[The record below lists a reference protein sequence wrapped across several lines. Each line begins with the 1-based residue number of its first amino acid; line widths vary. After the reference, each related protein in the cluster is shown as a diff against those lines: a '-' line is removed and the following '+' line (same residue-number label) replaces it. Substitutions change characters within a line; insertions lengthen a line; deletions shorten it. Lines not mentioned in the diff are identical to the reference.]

1 MTWQTILRL
10 LLRSVGQWFR
20 WKWQTIHGSLLGGVG
35 VGEDDVRSLAVAHC
49 TKLQIFWGGWP
60 VNILPWVGLSFS
72 VHCVKLQILWNKI
85 YDIPWLGPLS
95 EAVTNNWTREQGGMD
110 CPSVIVIVNVFQI
123 FLSILF
129 PEKWKTPRC
138 GQSRKYFYLSHPFS
152 PPHYS
157 RVEAF
162 SPFISKDRIWGEKCV
177 RGWRIGK
184 LEWILC
190 KFTKSFYHVLQ
201 VLELGSN
208 IVFSI
213 DQHLWAATKIM

>member
-1 MTWQTILRL
+1 MNNTWVAAGWRWSWRGRCQVSGRCPLYQTSDILGRL
-10 LLRSVGQWFR
+10 AGQHIAMSRIIIFC
-20 WKWQTIHGSLLGGVG
+20 SLCQASDTLE
-35 VGEDDVRSLAVAHC
+35 ED
-49 TKLQIFWGGWP
+49 
-60 VNILPWVGLSFS
+60 
-72 VHCVKLQILWNKI
+72 LW
-85 YDIPWLGPLS
+85 YTQWLGPLS

-138 GQSRKYFYLSHPFS
+138 GQSRKYLS
-152 PPHYS
+152 PPFPPPLYS
-157 RVEAF
+157 SLVEAF

>member
-1 MTWQTILRL
+1 MMICWNELWVSFLFPFQGQYQDSNEDMTWQTILRL

-35 VGEDDVRSLAVAHC
+35 VGEDDVGSLAVAHC

-72 VHCVKLQILWNKI
+72 VHCVKLQILWKKI

-129 PEKWKTPRC
+129 PENTEMWPK
-138 GQSRKYFYLSHPFS
+138 
-152 PPHYS
+152 
-157 RVEAF
+157 
-162 SPFISKDRIWGEKCV
+162 
-177 RGWRIGK
+177 
-184 LEWILC
+184 
-190 KFTKSFYHVLQ
+190 
-201 VLELGSN
+201 
-208 IVFSI
+208 
-213 DQHLWAATKIM
+213 